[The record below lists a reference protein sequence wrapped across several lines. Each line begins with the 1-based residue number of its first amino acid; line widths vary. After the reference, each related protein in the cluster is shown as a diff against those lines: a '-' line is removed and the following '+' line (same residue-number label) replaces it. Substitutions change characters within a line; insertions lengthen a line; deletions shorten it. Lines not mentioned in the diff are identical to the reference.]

1 MNKLKTLL
9 VIVGLIAFTHGTQ
22 AQDIVTNNSEYQSV
36 FNPLSIRGNI
46 GLHTGALN
54 VTNNQLILKSGGSVA
69 VILNH
74 KLALGASASG
84 FAASQAITIQNDDY
98 SLYGAHGGLLIE
110 PIIFPK
116 RALHLSFPTTIGG
129 GQANYFLDSLGYRDW
144 DWYETESFYNDFVFI
159 EPGVNIELNLTKFM
173 RFGITGSY
181 LITNT
186 LNQSK
191 INSTQLD
198 GLSVQATLKLGWF
211 K

>member
-1 MNKLKTLL
+1 M
-9 VIVGLIAFTHGTQ
+9 
-22 AQDIVTNNSEYQSV
+22 
-36 FNPLSIRGNI
+36 
-46 GLHTGALN
+46 
-54 VTNNQLILKSGGSVA
+54 
-69 VILNH
+69 
-74 KLALGASASG
+74 ALGASGSG
-84 FAASQAITIQNDDY
+84 FAGSQAITIQNDDY
-98 SLYGAHGGLLIE
+98 SLYGAYGGLLIE

-116 RALHLSFPTTIGG
+116 QAIHLSFPTAIGG
-129 GQANYFLDSLGYRDW
+129 GQANYFLDTLGYRNW

-159 EPGVNIELNLTKFM
+159 EPGVNIEINLTKFM